1 MVGRRGFATN
11 PKHAA
16 ALRSVVVGGRFDTDV
31 LANRMFSEMFTR
43 RDYGM
48 AAAVAVIL
56 LALIVPIMLFNI
68 RRFREQE
75 AIR

>member
-1 MVGRRGFATN
+1 
-11 PKHAA
+11 
-16 ALRSVVVGGRFDTDV
+16 
-31 LANRMFSEMFTR
+31 MFSEMFTR